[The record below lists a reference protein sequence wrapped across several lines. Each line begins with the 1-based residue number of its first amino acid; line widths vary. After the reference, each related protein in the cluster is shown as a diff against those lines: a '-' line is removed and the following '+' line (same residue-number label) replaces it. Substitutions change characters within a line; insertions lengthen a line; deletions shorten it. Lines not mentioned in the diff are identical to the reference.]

1 MPETIAGHP
10 TAYRHWGQGGRPI
23 LALHCSLA
31 HAGAWSGVATGLP
44 ELSLTAPDLPG
55 HGRSA
60 DLPPGGDL
68 HGLATAIAAELAERA
83 DGPVDLF
90 GHSFGATVALR
101 LTVERPDLVRRLVL
115 IEPVLFAIVRGTP
128 EFDDFARVYMAVDA
142 QMDGDPF
149 AAAALFHKHWGVG
162 DFASLPEMQRR
173 YMADRMPLVRAQ
185 NPVLLEDRPGLTAPG
200 RLEAINVPVLLL
212 EGAESPAVI
221 GAIHGALA
229 ARIPGARR
237 VSVPGA
243 AHMVP
248 ITHSG
253 AVVAAIR
260 G

>member
-10 TAYRHWGQGGRPI
+10 TAYRHWGQGGRPA

-162 DFASLPEMQRR
+162 DFGSLPEMQRR

-248 ITHSG
+248 ITHSA